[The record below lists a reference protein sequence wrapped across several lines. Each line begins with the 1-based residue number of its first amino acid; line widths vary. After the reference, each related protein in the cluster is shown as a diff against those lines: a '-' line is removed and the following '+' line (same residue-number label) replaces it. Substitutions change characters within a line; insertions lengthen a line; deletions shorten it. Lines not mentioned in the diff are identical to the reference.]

1 MTRTYALYNS
11 MDIQKFFKINFE
23 EMFQV
28 FDKENSKLDLS
39 LSHEKVK
46 SAFKLMQTIR
56 KFEERAADLYA
67 KGNIAGFCHLYNG
80 QEAVAVGNII
90 ASEKDDA
97 FITSYRDH
105 GLMLACGGDPLKVM
119 SELTGRA
126 IGYSKGKGGSMH
138 IFDLEKKFYGGHGI
152 VGAQTSLGTGIALAM
167 KYRSQKNVCYT
178 YLGDGAVNQGQFY
191 ESMNMASL
199 WDLPVIYIIENNGYA
214 MGTAVNRATFD
225 TNFSNRGLPF
235 GIMGLEI
242 DGMDLF
248 DVYVKV
254 KIARDYCIRESR
266 PVLLSVKTYRYRG
279 HSMSDPGNYRTKGEV
294 EEYKKSDPIGRIIQF
309 MSDNGIANEEELQ
322 KITDNISQRMRDVA
336 AQALEAREPDVG
348 ELYTDVYDH

>member
-1 MTRTYALYNS
+1 
-11 MDIQKFFKINFE
+11 MDSQTFFRINLE
-23 EMFQV
+23 EISQI
-28 FDKENSKLDLS
+28 FDEKKSQLDLS
-39 LSHEKVK
+39 LSNEKIK
-46 SAFKLMQTIR
+46 AAFKLMQTIR

-80 QEAVAVGNII
+80 QEAVAVGNVF

-119 SELTGRA
+119 GELTGRA

-152 VGAQTSLGTGIALAM
+152 VGAQISLGTGIAFAM
-167 KYRSQKNVCYT
+167 KYRNQQNVCYT

-199 WDLPVIYIIENNGYA
+199 WGLPVIYVIENNGYA
-214 MGTAVNRATFD
+214 MGTSVSRSTYD
-225 TNFSNRGLPF
+225 TNFANRGLPF
-235 GIMGLEI
+235 GIIGVEV

-248 DVYVKV
+248 DVYTKI
-254 KIARDYCIRESR
+254 KIARNYCLCEER

-279 HSMSDPGNYRTKGEV
+279 HSMSDPGNYRSKDEV
-294 EEYKKSDPIGRIIQF
+294 EEYKKSDPIGRIIQY
-309 MSDNGIANEEELQ
+309 MIDKNISTEVELE
-322 KITDNISQRMRDVA
+322 KITDEIAQRMRNVA
-336 AQALEAREPDVG
+336 TEALQAAEPDID
-348 ELYTDVYDH
+348 ELYTDVYAK